1 LRRCLVVCVTNSRSA
16 CQTAADIANALR
28 IRGTAVDLAC
38 GVDTYDFSAYDAVVL
53 CTPLCRRGWHRA
65 AWRFLR
71 RNRTELEA
79 ADVALFTMCPS
90 GDAATGRDLSWS
102 RTIEMLSKLGWLVP
116 VRIETFNTDRSD
128 GDPAARIGSW
138 ANSLVVSM
146 HLSDGDVPHHP

>member
-1 LRRCLVVCVTNSRSA
+1 MRRCLVVCVTTSRTA

-28 IRGTAVDLAC
+28 IRGAKVDLAC
-38 GVDTYDFSAYDAVVL
+38 GTDTYDFSAYDAVVL
-53 CTPLCRRGWHRA
+53 GTPLCRRGWHRS

-90 GDAATGRDLSWS
+90 GDAATGYDLSWS

-116 VRIETFNTDRSD
+116 VRIEAFTTDQSD
-128 GDPAARIGSW
+128 GDSATRISSW
-138 ANSLVVSM
+138 VNSLVVSM
-146 HLSDGDVPHHP
+146 HLSDGDVPHRP